1 MDSRENEAL
10 KEIIQNLEKTLRHR
24 IVLAAK
30 RSQETL
36 IDELEALDLIID
48 LEEKLHL

>member
-1 MDSRENEAL
+1 MGKQSDRLMDSRENEAL

-24 IVLAAK
+24 IVVAAK

-36 IDELEALDLIID
+36 RIESS
-48 LEEKLHL
+48 